1 MSDKQITISKNI
13 QEYISNL
20 KTVQNECDS
29 ISVKEKPA
37 TESVGSSADKIN
49 DACEAAKVV
58 KKCFSNL
65 IDCSISFFEQTGH
78 KFESSDK
85 TATNSI
91 KGN

>member
-20 KTVQNECDS
+20 KTVQNEC
-29 ISVKEKPA
+29 V
-37 TESVGSSADKIN
+37 
-49 DACEAAKVV
+49 
-58 KKCFSNL
+58 SNL